1 MAKEVKDLFN
11 VKDKHVIVTGAAG
24 GLGKGL
30 AEGFLERGSKVVLM
44 DRDEDRLNATVEE
57 FKALGYDAYAVA
69 ADLSEKPNMD
79 EAFDKAMVILE
90 DTLDVFIPAAGC
102 ISRIDPWEVTEE
114 QFDFIQKINLRH
126 PYFMG
131 QRAMKVMM
139 AHPERG
145 RGKIIFI
152 SSIGVFRSGP
162 RVSPY
167 SCTKGAIFSLAK
179 NWGNDLATKNVNVNC
194 ICPGY
199 INTTLISDIPADQR
213 ERSKTIP
220 MERYAEPE
228 DLKGLALFLGS
239 AASDYITGENI
250 VIDGGFTNRL

>member
-1 MAKEVKDLFN
+1 MAAPKMFDVTG
-11 VKDKHVIVTGAAG
+11 KHVIVTGAAG

-30 AEGFLERGSKVVLM
+30 AEGFLENGSKVVLM
-44 DRDEDRLNATVEE
+44 DKDADRLTETVNE
-57 FKALGYDAYAVA
+57 FKAQGYDASGVV
-69 ADLSEKPNMD
+69 ADLSEIDAMNK
-79 EAFDKAMVILE
+79 AFDEAMVILE
-90 DTLDVFIPAAGC
+90 DTLDVFIPAAGT
-102 ISRIDPWEVTEE
+102 ISRIDPWEVTFD
-114 QFDFIQKINLRH
+114 QFEFIQKINLWH

-199 INTTLISDIPADQR
+199 INTQLISDIPADQR

>member
-1 MAKEVKDLFN
+1 MAAPKIFDVTG
-11 VKDKHVIVTGAAG
+11 KHVIVTGAAG

-30 AEGFLERGSKVVLM
+30 AEGFLENGSKVVLM
-44 DRDEDRLNATVEE
+44 DKDGERLTQTVEE
-57 FKALGYDAYAVA
+57 FKAKGYDASGVI
-69 ADLSEKPNMD
+69 ADLSELDSMNK
-79 EAFDKAMVILE
+79 AFDEAMVILE
-90 DTLDVFIPAAGC
+90 DTLDVFIPAAGT
-102 ISRIDPWEVTEE
+102 ISRIDPWEVTFE
-114 QFDFIQKINLRH
+114 QFEFIQKINLWH

-179 NWGNDLATKNVNVNC
+179 NWGNDLAMKNVNVNC

-199 INTTLISDIPADQR
+199 INTQLISDIPADQR